1 MVILIITKE
10 NSILMMT
17 TLTKETFKIP
27 KGKSG
32 YIIGPSFSNL
42 NRIKVNSGA
51 NIQINGKR
59 NQPCQAIITGTVE
72 QRKKAIKLLQESLL
86 RSNSFSPIIGF
97 ILLDEPNNNFGSKL
111 LLFNK
116 IPNDDNYSD
125 FKYNDVKTYNKYTL
139 EIIPSTTTLQL
150 PSPKNN
156 KLSISGISGKLY
168 SFNTISKLHTCI
180 NEIIEQITFKNFSQ
194 KTLIENEFRLKINFG
209 IELFTK
215 IDQTIIN
222 LLEWHELKRGHKG
235 ITTAFR
241 HDISFFD
248 ERKIEK
254 LKRIFG
260 FKEINMNNEVEDK
273 ERYLITILY
282 KVKDKK
288 NKFKLRWNVDEG
300 RWKIM
305 KSTENISRQAIID
318 IVSGRNELPDLRFLL
333 KSQHRSSSINEKYC
347 NTINNLQ
354 KSKNFLKRINSINN
368 NKENSSNYNDKMY
381 FRQEDFDGIFNC
393 TGIRQSII
401 KKQLINDKYR
411 IDFISTLQDEDGIET
426 SENTVNLINL
436 SWISSSSLSE
446 CESIAT
452 MNPNNSKF
460 SNSILESI
468 NYARKISKT
477 I

>member
-1 MVILIITKE
+1 M
-10 NSILMMT
+10 
-17 TLTKETFKIP
+17 
-27 KGKSG
+27 
-32 YIIGPSFSNL
+32 
-42 NRIKVNSGA
+42 
-51 NIQINGKR
+51 
-59 NQPCQAIITGTVE
+59 E
-72 QRKKAIKLLQESLL
+72 QRQKATKLLQESLL

-116 IPNDDNYSD
+116 IPNDDNYND
-125 FKYNDVKTYNKYTL
+125 FKYNDFKTYNKYTL

-150 PSPKNN
+150 PSPKHN

-180 NEIIEQITFKNFSQ
+180 NEIIEQITSKNFSQ

-215 IDQTIIN
+215 IDQAIIN
-222 LLEWHELKRGHKG
+222 LSDWHELKRGHKG

-260 FKEINMNNEVEDK
+260 FKEINMDNEVEDK
-273 ERYLITILY
+273 ERYLITVLY

-288 NKFKLRWNVDEG
+288 NKFKLRWNVDEGIKDQIFHLKNYFENCFTKNILFIIG

-333 KSQHRSSSINEKYC
+333 KSQNRSTFINEKYC
-347 NTINNLQ
+347 NIINNLQ
-354 KSKNFLKRINSINN
+354 KSKNFLKKINSTDN
-368 NKENSSNYNDKMY
+368 NKENLFNYNDNMY
-381 FRQEDFDGIFNC
+381 FRQEDFNGIFDC

-401 KKQLINDKYR
+401 KKQL
-411 IDFISTLQDEDGIET
+411 
-426 SENTVNLINL
+426 
-436 SWISSSSLSE
+436 
-446 CESIAT
+446 
-452 MNPNNSKF
+452 M
-460 SNSILESI
+460 
-468 NYARKISKT
+468 
-477 I
+477 